1 VSPAPG
7 LVGDAAAV
15 ERLVA
20 DLVAIDSVNPDLV
33 TGGAGEERIA
43 AFVAEWL
50 RDAGLEVVIE
60 APAGADPPRP
70 SVVAFARGRGGG
82 RSLMLNAHMDT
93 VGVEGMTDPHDPR
106 VADGRLYGR
115 GAFDMKGG
123 LAACM
128 LAGAQAAGAGL
139 AGNVVVAAVSDEEY
153 ASVGSRSVAER
164 FAAAVDAAIVTEPT
178 ALHACVAHKGFAWAD
193 IEARGRAAHGSR
205 PDLGADAIVH
215 MGAVLA
221 EVGALDRRLAGADR
235 HPLLGRGSVHA
246 SIIGGGQELSSYPER
261 CLLQIERRTLPG
273 ETATALEAEV
283 GDLLARARERE
294 PALDATGRV
303 TLVREPFEVAADVD
317 IVALVRRVGAEVAG
331 REIEV
336 VGHTAWMDAA
346 ILAAAGIPTV
356 VFGPG
361 GEGAHAVEEWVD
373 LSEVEQC
380 ARVLAGVAAEW
391 CG

>member
-1 VSPAPG
+1 MSD
-7 LVGDAAAV
+7 LT
-15 ERLVA
+15 ELSCE
-20 DLVAIDSVNPDLV
+20 LVAIDSVNPDLV
-33 TGGAGEERIA
+33 PGGAGEERIA
-43 AFVAEWL
+43 AFVADWL
-50 RDAGLEVVIE
+50 RDAGLEVVID

-82 RSLMLNAHMDT
+82 RSLMTCAHMDT
-93 VGVEGMTDPHDPR
+93 VGVEGMTDPHVPR

-115 GAFDMKGG
+115 GAYDMKGG

-139 AGNVVVAAVSDEEY
+139 AGDVVVAAVSDEEY
-153 ASVGSRSVAER
+153 ASVGARSVAER
-164 FAAAVDAAIVTEPT
+164 FGAAVDAAIVTEPT
-178 ALHACVAHKGFAWAD
+178 ALAACVAHKGFAWAD

-215 MGAVLA
+215 MGALLS
-221 EVGALDRRLAGADR
+221 EVGALDRRLAAADG
-235 HPLLGRGSVHA
+235 HPLLGRASVHA
-246 SIIGGGQELSSYPER
+246 STIGGGQELSSYPER
-261 CLLQIERRTLPG
+261 CVLQIERRTLPG
-273 ETATALEAEV
+273 ETAAALEAELADIV
-283 GDLLARARERE
+283 ARARERE

-303 TLVREPFEVAADVD
+303 TLVREPFEVAAEAD
-317 IVALVRRVGAEVAG
+317 IVTLVRRVGADVAG

-336 VGHTAWMDAA
+336 VGHSAWMDAA

-361 GEGAHAVEEWVD
+361 GQGAHAVEEWVD
-373 LSEVEQC
+373 LGEVEQC